1 MAGFL
6 ATVHDEVARLDVS
19 RRALRHFGLVV
30 GGVFA
35 ALAAVA
41 AWRAGGAPGPVG
53 VGFGAVGA
61 ALIVGGLAAPRA
73 LGPVYRVWMTAA
85 IAMGFVT
92 TRVLLTLVFALVFV
106 PVGLLFRLLR
116 RDVLAQRPD
125 PAAPSYWLRH
135 EAGPSA
141 RDRLERMY

>member
-1 MAGFL
+1 VGGFL
-6 ATVHDEVARLDVS
+6 ATVHAEVAGLDVS
-19 RRALRHFGLVV
+19 RRALRHFGLAV

-35 ALAAVA
+35 GLAAVA
-41 AWRAGGAPGPVG
+41 AWRAGDVPGPFGLAFGIVGSVLLIGGVAAPG
-53 VGFGAVGA
+53 
-61 ALIVGGLAAPRA
+61 ALAR
-73 LGPVYRVWMTAA
+73 VYRVWMTAA

-92 TRVLLTLVFALVFV
+92 TRVLLTLTFALVFV

-125 PAAPSYWLRH
+125 PGAASYWIRH